1 MSSGNSNPTTNSIT
15 VFFNS
20 YVNPIAIGNIGW
32 KYYIVYCIWLAVKLT
47 VVYFFYIETRN
58 TPLEEM
64 AKHFD
69 GEDAVIG
76 GAAANEKSLQLA
88 KEAGL
93 SDTIR
98 TASVSGN
105 ATAYGDDDGV
115 YGKSSA
121 IHMQEV
127 DRHV

>member
-1 MSSGNSNPTTNSIT
+1 MTVVFLSIDLAL
-15 VFFNS
+15 FFNQ
-20 YVNPIAIGNIGW
+20 YINPIALADISW
-32 KYYIVYCIWLAVKLT
+32 KYYIVYCIWLAFELI

-64 AKHFD
+64 AAHFD
-69 GEDAVIG
+69 GADAVIG

-93 SDTIR
+93 SDTVR
-98 TASVSGN
+98 TASVSGGM
-105 ATAYGDDDGV
+105 GDIDDG
-115 YGKSSA
+115 YGKSSG

-127 DRHV
+127 HSPV